1 MDELNE
7 VNSLDLNRYS
17 VILPDKE
24 VLRPTNW
31 HVRTGHC
38 LKLQNPAQCSL
49 NNIFK
54 IALNFFMVVN
64 SKKRQTMILNTSR
77 NIDVEPISMTPN
89 SGPLQFVTKAKFL
102 GFILNEKL
110 KIWDNTLTIESKSY
124 KRIWVLKRLK
134 NLGCDLNEL
143 TTAYIRLVWS
153 VCEFS
158 VTYWGTMICGK
169 ESTRNERIQK
179 TALHVILENDFG
191 SYNATL

>member
-1 MDELNE
+1 MGMWLFFIKMNNFGEQFKLETIEGGRIRRHVGYIKKKYVDKLNE

-24 VLRPTNW
+24 ILRPTNW
-31 HVRTGHC
+31 HARTGHC

-77 NIDVEPISMTPN
+77 NIDVEPILITPN
-89 SGPLQFVTKAKFL
+89 SRPLQFVTKAKLL
-102 GFILNEKL
+102 GFILKEFL
-110 KIWDNTLTIESKSY
+110 TMWDNTLTIESKSY

-134 NLGCDLNEL
+134 NLGCNLNEL
-143 TTAYIRLVWS
+143 TTAYIRLV
-153 VCEFS
+153 
-158 VTYWGTMICGK
+158 
-169 ESTRNERIQK
+169 
-179 TALHVILENDFG
+179 
-191 SYNATL
+191 

>member
-24 VLRPTNW
+24 ILRPTNW

-89 SGPLQFVTKAKFL
+89 SGSIKC
-102 GFILNEKL
+102 ILSSH
-110 KIWDNTLTIESKSY
+110 I
-124 KRIWVLKRLK
+124 
-134 NLGCDLNEL
+134 
-143 TTAYIRLVWS
+143 S
-153 VCEFS
+153 VKM
-158 VTYWGTMICGK
+158 V
-169 ESTRNERIQK
+169 
-179 TALHVILENDFG
+179 
-191 SYNATL
+191 